1 MKIRGGK
8 GSIPKSEGG
17 GGPLF
22 LAMKFTSLFLS
33 LGKIQIFIPK
43 STKGGGTAGL
53 GIIPKKQC
61 FPNALM

>member
-43 STKGGGTAGL
+43 STEGGGGVRNYSKGKTVFL
-53 GIIPKKQC
+53 VLP
-61 FPNALM
+61 